1 MTHLSKGMPHLSN
14 RNLEQW
20 QVRNVDPMHA
30 MVQWPIWTKQFPIWS
45 TMETWSNDKN
55 VDLVW
60 AMQVMVQWPIWA
72 KQTWSNDKS
81 RGMYTQCKQWC
92 NDSFEQKNCL
102 FDQQWKCGAMTREN
116 VDLVQAMQ
124 AMVPLLSKGM
134 PHLSNGNLEQW
145 LERNVQFEQWK
156 LEQWKSIGVYD
167 QRGE

>member
-14 RNLEQW
+14 GNLEQW

-30 MVQWPIWTKQFPIWS
+30 MVQWPIWTKQLPIWS

-81 RGMYTQCKQWC
+81 RGMYTQC
-92 NDSFEQKNCL
+92 NDPFEQKNSP
-102 FDQQWKCGAMTREN
+102 FDQQWKCGAMTREECRPSASN
-116 VDLVQAMQ
+116 A
-124 AMVPLLSKGM
+124 
-134 PHLSNGNLEQW
+134 SNGAPFEQ
-145 LERNVQFEQWK
+145 RNAPFEQWK
-156 LEQWKSIGVYD
+156 LGAMTREECPIWAMEAGAMEEHWGLWSE
-167 QRGE
+167 RGINV